1 MFRSKKALWIAAAV
15 IICFGAIVFWRY
27 RALNK
32 PRSHEQ
38 ETYHQG
44 PDGGQ
49 QQTLTVA
56 FVPVTCH
63 LTCPVTD
70 FATKT
75 TTTGTRFQSQ
85 RFTEF
90 PTVVEAL
97 KARKI
102 EATFL
107 LAPLAMVLRE
117 HGVPIHIVYLGHGDG
132 STVIV
137 PTNSP

>member
-1 MFRSKKALWIAAAV
+1 MNKNTVLGIVVAAIALGGLVALRFKPWEQRNGKGDIASEPP
-15 IICFGAIVFWRY
+15 RY
-27 RALNK
+27 L
-32 PRSHEQ
+32 Q
-38 ETYHQG
+38 VG
-44 PDGGQ
+44 F
-49 QQTLTVA
+49 L
-56 FVPVTCH
+56 PVTCH

-97 KARKI
+97 KANKLQ
-102 EATFL
+102 ATFL

-117 HGVPIHIVYLGHGDG
+117 QGVPIHIVYLGHRDG

-137 PTNSP
+137 PKHSTAKSIRD